1 MVSRRACLG
10 QVASDCGR
18 GAAKNDTNGLSCSIK
33 LMTSVRVVL
42 VEKVDERL
50 QCRREAA
57 E

>member
-10 QVASDCGR
+10 RVAGDCGR
-18 GAAKNDTNGLSCSIK
+18 GAAKDDTNGLSCSIQ